1 MPIDLYRNPLSDT
14 IFVFGSNLAGRHGAG
29 AAKFAA
35 QFYGAEYGIGEGITG
50 KAYALPTKDA
60 NIKTLAFEDV
70 QWHCQ
75 QFLDYARRTRDSLF
89 QLTRVG
95 CGLAGLRDED
105 MAPLF
110 KTAPENVLLPGH
122 WVLLNKQLGH
132 ARLVVAGGDDV
143 DSAVLLQRLEHNTAH
158 WRGCLEVITLEKGEV
173 AQIAKEWAVKK
184 GYPWTPFPADAS
196 FGENA
201 GLIHNEQIGWY
212 ATHALLVNPGPSTQ
226 GLESVV
232 RREGLK
238 VKVENLPLARQIS
251 PEFTP

>member
-1 MPIDLYRNPLSDT
+1 MPIDLYRNPLSNT

-132 ARLVVAGGDDV
+132 ARLVVAGGMMLIRQCCCNAL
-143 DSAVLLQRLEHNTAH
+143 ST
-158 WRGCLEVITLEKGEV
+158 
-173 AQIAKEWAVKK
+173 
-184 GYPWTPFPADAS
+184 TPRIGADALKS
-196 FGENA
+196 
-201 GLIHNEQIGWY
+201 LRWK
-212 ATHALLVNPGPSTQ
+212 
-226 GLESVV
+226 
-232 RREGLK
+232 K
-238 VKVENLPLARQIS
+238 VKLRRLPRS
-251 PEFTP
+251 GR